1 MKRKTLIAFV
11 LVALMA
17 SAVILIGMQGKV
29 HSVDQPFASDV
40 KPPEVVDRTDV
51 TTENDIKEKDDV
63 VKAKYVKE
71 KAKSKDKNVK
81 LRDDTESIST
91 EKNETSAPVNKQAAI
106 TEITT
111 TEQITTE
118 QTTTEQTTTE
128 QTVNQTSAEQL
139 ITEQQTTEQAITE
152 QSLSETDTSEQTS
165 TEQTVVE
172 STERQ
177 KVWHEP
183 VTEQVWVVDHEAWTE
198 TWEEPATE
206 YHDVCNYC
214 GAIIDGKGSEH
225 LSESWLKVVNGEISR
240 EELCYGYRTDVAFDV
255 IVTKTLEHPEE
266 GHYETV
272 VIKEGYWE

>member
-111 TEQITTE
+111 TEQI
-118 QTTTEQTTTE
+118 TTEQTTTE

>member
-118 QTTTEQTTTE
+118 QTTTEQT
-128 QTVNQTSAEQL
+128 VNQTSAEQI